1 MRMSHVESITVNDI
15 EAFEG
20 LKRSLDNITEF
31 ERLQNRQMEAT
42 IKVIDTVINMLENRQ
57 HADKIL
63 LKALGV
69 DDE

>member
-20 LKRSLDNITEF
+20 LKRSLDNITEL

>member
-20 LKRSLDNITEF
+20 LKRSLDNIAELA
-31 ERLQNRQMEAT
+31 RLQNRQMEAT

>member
-1 MRMSHVESITVNDI
+1 MNDI

-20 LKRSLDNITEF
+20 LKRSLDNITEL

>member
-20 LKRSLDNITEF
+20 LKRSLDNITEL

-63 LKALGV
+63 LKAL
-69 DDE
+69 